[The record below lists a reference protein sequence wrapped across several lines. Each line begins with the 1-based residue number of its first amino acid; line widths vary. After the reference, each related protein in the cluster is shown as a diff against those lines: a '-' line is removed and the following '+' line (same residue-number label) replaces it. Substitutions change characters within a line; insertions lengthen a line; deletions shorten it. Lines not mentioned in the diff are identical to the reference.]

1 MEGML
6 EGISRGGSASESR
19 WSKVRAC
26 KPTAYKRYKWALKT
40 LYIRPRLGPREKTMF
55 DNIPRRVSKFAHIHE
70 ETTCFECPDCDSP
83 VAAMLVFP
91 NSKQQLVLLGRCT
104 VCFAQGD
111 KRTSYARINCDYE
124 VWNRLMSDDR
134 IPCLR
139 EG

>member
-1 MEGML
+1 MESPL
-6 EGISRGGSASESR
+6 VKSL
-19 WSKVRAC
+19 
-26 KPTAYKRYKWALKT
+26 P
-40 LYIRPRLGPREKTMF
+40 LYIHTSMTSRALSKGGEIQSEPFDILCRGREVSMF
-55 DNIPRRVSKFAHIHE
+55 ENIPRRVSKFAHISE

-104 VCFAQGD
+104 VCYAKGD
-111 KRTSYARINCDYE
+111 KRTSYAHINCDYE
-124 VWNRLMSDDR
+124 VWNRLMSDDH